1 MPERFEDAALPHLNA
16 AYNLARW
23 LTGRDHDAED
33 VVQEAYVRAMKGFAG
48 FRGDDVRAWLLT
60 IVRNTCYT
68 WLRKNREDWAPLE
81 QDGPDVPSAAPGPD
95 ELLMRNINSQMLREA
110 IEALPVEFREV
121 IVMRELEGLS
131 YKQVAAVAGMP
142 MGTVM
147 SRLSRARQRLRELL
161 SQQMIEEPQDGLPS
175 NT

>member
-1 MPERFEDAALPHLNA
+1 MADRFEGAALPHLGA

-60 IVRNTCYT
+60 IVRNTGYT
-68 WLRKNREDWAPLE
+68 WLRKNRGELASLDH
-81 QDGPDVPSAAPGPD
+81 DGPDFPSAEPGPR
-95 ELLMRNINSQMLREA
+95 ELVMRDIDAQVLRET
-110 IEALPVEFREV
+110 IETLPPEFREV

-131 YKQVAAVAGMP
+131 YKQVAAVAGVP
-142 MGTVM
+142 IGTVM

-161 SQQMIEEPQDGLPS
+161 CQQLSEEPQDGLPS